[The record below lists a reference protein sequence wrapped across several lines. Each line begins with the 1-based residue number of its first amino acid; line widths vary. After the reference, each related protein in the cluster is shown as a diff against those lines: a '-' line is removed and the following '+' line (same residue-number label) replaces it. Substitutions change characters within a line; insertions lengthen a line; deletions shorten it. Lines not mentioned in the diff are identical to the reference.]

1 MINARGIL
9 SLFCL
14 GALIACGGRSRFT
27 DADMT
32 QAKAK
37 FDVLC
42 STCHGKT
49 GAGDGPGSKGLT
61 PPPRN
66 LQESEWQMSVNDT
79 HIEYIIIGGGG
90 AVGKSIAMPSN
101 PDLRG
106 KPGVVAARCTIIRG
120 LENN

>member
-1 MINARGIL
+1 MINTRGVL
-9 SLFCL
+9 SLCCL
-14 GALIACGGRSRFT
+14 GALIACSGSKFT

-32 QAKAK
+32 QAKTK
-37 FDVLC
+37 FEVLC

-66 LQESEWQMSVNDT
+66 LQDSEWQLSVTDT
-79 HIEYIIIGGGG
+79 HIENIIIGGGG

-106 KPGVVAARCTIIRG
+106 KPGVVAALCTIIRG
-120 LENN
+120 LENR